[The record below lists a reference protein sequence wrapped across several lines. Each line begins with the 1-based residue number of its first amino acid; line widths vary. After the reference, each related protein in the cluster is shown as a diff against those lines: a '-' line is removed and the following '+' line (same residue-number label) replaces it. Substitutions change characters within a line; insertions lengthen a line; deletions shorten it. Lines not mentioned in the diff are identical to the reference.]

1 MRRMGIRSSDQ
12 LTEAHPVVHVNDGT
26 DGMWCVATVGG
37 CVWWYGIMA
46 FYHFSSNHGG
56 FFL

>member
-1 MRRMGIRSSDQ
+1 MGVRSSDQ

-37 CVWWYGIMA
+37 CVWWNGMMA
-46 FYHFSSNHGG
+46 FYHFSSNRGRC
-56 FFL
+56 FL